1 MDILSL
7 NHRNG
12 HTTNNSIKLMIFL
25 LGLHI
30 MIFNEGFV
38 MLRHVSPIARQL
50 REELIK
56 DWGDQWQQIHSTL
69 DWLRI
74 VLVALGMYLDHG
86 HRWHDL
92 ALLSLFW
99 GSAVLFIYV
108 PMWTKD
114 T

>member
-1 MDILSL
+1 
-7 NHRNG
+7 
-12 HTTNNSIKLMIFL
+12 MIFL
-25 LGLHI
+25 LGLHV

-69 DWLRI
+69 DWLWI

-99 GSAVLFIYV
+99 GSALLFIYV
-108 PMWTKD
+108 PMWVKD